1 MKLTHR
7 SLQLRDSEHNTIH
20 HHNRRVRVYTPS
32 GTQIGLPGIGKSL
45 VDLTFPGS
53 WKIRSALFFQDDQ
66 YRTDWIRFAT
76 GKEQEEDKNNPNAKW
91 WRMSELQPKAFL
103 DEGHCIASLDDSM
116 DQRGFILTAIATAP
130 VVQWEESLRMPTTP
144 NSTAEISAPTT
155 PSSIDDISQPRKR
168 KRLLENSAEETPRK
182 KRCSGDKT

>member
-1 MKLTHR
+1 MELTR
-7 SLQLRDSEHNTIH
+7 EALYEHNAPRH
-20 HHNRRVRVYTPS
+20 HDRRVRVYTAS
-32 GTQIGLPGIGKSL
+32 GTAIGLPGIGKSL
-45 VDLTFPGS
+45 VDLTFPGN
-53 WKIRSALFFQDDQ
+53 WRIRRALFFQGDQ
-66 YRTDWIRFAT
+66 YHTDWIRFAT
-76 GKEQEEDKNNPNAKW
+76 EKEQEEEKNNPNAKW

-130 VVQWEESLRMPTTP
+130 VMQLEESVRMPRTP
-144 NSTAEISAPTT
+144 KSFEEISAPTT

-182 KRCSGDKT
+182 KRCS